1 MQKCI
6 MYLIVTTF
14 FSFFPFLF
22 VCVCVCFVCGVF
34 LVGWGFFCGGKVQ
47 EEEQEYPLR
56 KSEPVK
62 ISAISRTSCLP
73 TKSYIITGG
82 LGGFGLELAQWLVE
96 RGAQKI
102 ILTSRSGIR
111 TGKQKF

>member
-1 MQKCI
+1 M
-6 MYLIVTTF
+6 
-14 FSFFPFLF
+14 
-22 VCVCVCFVCGVF
+22 
-34 LVGWGFFCGGKVQ
+34 KVQ
-47 EEEQEYPLR
+47 EEEKEYSLR
-56 KSEPVK
+56 KSTPVK
-62 ISAISRTSCLP
+62 ISAISRTSCPP

-111 TGKQKF
+111 TGKQKL